1 MRAVAVAVDDRTR
14 AFRAMCASTT
24 SSSAVAMG
32 RGAGLGE
39 RRAVR
44 EGDDDDD
51 DDDKRVTCRTVVKYA
66 ETARRALETTR
77 TYVETHGRGYKS
89 ASEGEKD
96 AFEAE
101 TSESIRECQR
111 CVDAAK
117 EATERARRDGALR
130 RAPQCAA
137 HLYGIGLMLS
147 DALNEVART
156 FDRVRETRFAETLAR
171 AERERQRARAARRAT
186 YVDPGAGGGHV
197 GVSAVRVEDVETHA
211 QTQTHGER
219 QDDLEREL
227 TQLLDQVRAAEKNVV
242 EMSALS
248 SLFATH
254 VQAQAEQIESLYQ
267 EAIDSSRNFDMGNVE
282 MKKTI
287 ARKGDA
293 QRYVAIILF
302 IATLALL
309 FLDWYSG

>member
-1 MRAVAVAVDDRTR
+1 MRAVDRTR
-14 AFRAMCASTT
+14 AFREMCASSSMTTTT
-24 SSSAVAMG
+24 SAMG
-32 RGAGLGE
+32 AAVEPRASNRGA
-39 RRAVR
+39 A
-44 EGDDDDD
+44 DDDVHA
-51 DDDKRVTCRTVVKYA
+51 KSVTCRTVLRYA
-66 ETARRALETTR
+66 ETAVRALGTTR
-77 TYVETHGRGYKS
+77 AYVEAHGRGYKS
-89 ASEGEKD
+89 ASDGERD

-101 TSESIRECQR
+101 TSASIRECQR
-111 CVDAAK
+111 CVGAARDAV
-117 EATERARRDGALR
+117 ERARRGGALM

-137 HLYGIGLMLS
+137 HLYGIGLILN

-171 AERERQRARAARRAT
+171 AERERQRRSAARRAT
-186 YVDPGAGGGHV
+186 YVESGSGGDA
-197 GVSAVRVEDVETHA
+197 GVSAVRVEDIET
-211 QTQTHGER
+211 QTQAHVER

-267 EAIDSSRNFDMGNVE
+267 EAIDSSRHFDMGNVE

-293 QRYVAIILF
+293 QRYVAIILL
-302 IATLALL
+302 IATIALL